1 MEAFDRRIK
10 KSLITKAITICVTVA
25 LLLCFELMLAGAN
38 VAMQQAPPVVCVAIL
53 LLLMVVNGLSS
64 MVYKWIMKD
73 GGRRAIGF
81 YLIDKVVRFFL
92 VIVIVLIYALA
103 DRRNLLAF
111 AINLLVLYVAD
122 AVTSMMLYVSTEQNF
137 NKKK

>member
-1 MEAFDRRIK
+1 MESFDQRIK
-10 KSLITKAITICVTVA
+10 KSLITKAITICVTGA
-25 LLLCFELMLAGAN
+25 LLLLFELLLAGAN
-38 VAMQQAPPVVCVAIL
+38 VAMQQAPL
-53 LLLMVVNGLSS
+53 LLVIATLIMAVNVLSS

-73 GGRRAIGF
+73 GGRHAIGF

-111 AINLLVLYVAD
+111 ALNLLVLYIAD
-122 AVTSMMLYVSTEQNF
+122 AVTSMICNVSIERNF

>member
-1 MEAFDRRIK
+1 MESFDQRIK
-10 KSLITKAITICVTVA
+10 KSLITKAITICVTGA
-25 LLLCFELMLAGAN
+25 LLLLFKLLLAGAN
-38 VAMQQAPPVVCVAIL
+38 VAMQQAPL
-53 LLLMVVNGLSS
+53 LLVIATLIMAVNVLSS

-73 GGRRAIGF
+73 GGRHAIGF

-111 AINLLVLYVAD
+111 ALNLLVLYIAD
-122 AVTSMMLYVSTEQNF
+122 AVTSMICYVSIERNF

>member
-1 MEAFDRRIK
+1 MESFDQRIK
-10 KSLITKAITICVTVA
+10 KSLITKAITICVTGA
-25 LLLCFELMLAGAN
+25 LLLLFELLLAGAN
-38 VAMQQAPPVVCVAIL
+38 VATQQAPL
-53 LLLMVVNGLSS
+53 LLVIATLIMAVNVLSS
-64 MVYKWIMKD
+64 MVYKLIMKD

-111 AINLLVLYVAD
+111 ALNLLVLYIAD
-122 AVTSMMLYVSTEQNF
+122 AVTSMICYVSIERNF

>member
-38 VAMQQAPPVVCVAIL
+38 VAMQQAPPVVCVAT
-53 LLLMVVNGLSS
+53 LLMVVNGLSS
-64 MVYKWIMKD
+64 MTYKWIMKD

>member
-38 VAMQQAPPVVCVAIL
+38 VAMQQAPPVVCVAT
-53 LLLMVVNGLSS
+53 LLMVVNGLSS

-111 AINLLVLYVAD
+111 VINLLVLYVAD

>member
-10 KSLITKAITICVTVA
+10 KSLITKAITICVTAA

-38 VAMQQAPPVVCVAIL
+38 VAMQQAPPVVCVVI
-53 LLLMVVNGLSS
+53 LLMVVNGLSS

>member
-25 LLLCFELMLAGAN
+25 LLLSFELMLAGAN
-38 VAMQQAPPVVCVAIL
+38 VAMQQAPPVVCVAT
-53 LLLMVVNGLSS
+53 LLMVVNGLSS

-103 DRRNLLAF
+103 NRRNLLAF

>member
-1 MEAFDRRIK
+1 MK
-10 KSLITKAITICVTVA
+10 KSIITKAITICVTGA
-25 LLLCFELMLAGAN
+25 LLLLFELLLAGAN
-38 VAMQQAPPVVCVAIL
+38 VAMQQAPL
-53 LLLMVVNGLSS
+53 LLVIATLIMAVNVLSS

-73 GGRRAIGF
+73 GGRHAIGF

-111 AINLLVLYVAD
+111 ALNLLVLYIAD
-122 AVTSMMLYVSTEQNF
+122 AVTSMICYVSIERNF

>member
-1 MEAFDRRIK
+1 MEALDRRIK

-25 LLLCFELMLAGAN
+25 FLLCFELMLAGAN
-38 VAMQQAPPVVCVAIL
+38 VAMQQAPPVVCVAT
-53 LLLMVVNGLSS
+53 LLMVVNGLSS
-64 MVYKWIMKD
+64 MAYKWIMKD

>member
-38 VAMQQAPPVVCVAIL
+38 VAMQQAPPVVCVVI
-53 LLLMVVNGLSS
+53 LLMVVNGLSS

-111 AINLLVLYVAD
+111 VINLLVLYVAD

>member
-1 MEAFDRRIK
+1 MESFDQRIK
-10 KSLITKAITICVTVA
+10 KSLITKAITICVTGA
-25 LLLCFELMLAGAN
+25 LLLLFELLLAGAN
-38 VAMQQAPPVVCVAIL
+38 VAMQQAPLLLVIAIL
-53 LLLMVVNGLSS
+53 IMTVNVLSS

-73 GGRRAIGF
+73 GGRHAIGF

-111 AINLLVLYVAD
+111 ALNLLVLYIAD
-122 AVTSMMLYVSTEQNF
+122 AVTSMICYVSIERNF

>member
-1 MEAFDRRIK
+1 MESFDQRIK
-10 KSLITKAITICVTVA
+10 KSLITKAITICVTGA
-25 LLLCFELMLAGAN
+25 LLLLFKLLLAGAN
-38 VAMQQAPPVVCVAIL
+38 VAMQQAPL
-53 LLLMVVNGLSS
+53 LLVIATLIMTVNVLSS

-73 GGRRAIGF
+73 GGRHAIGF

-111 AINLLVLYVAD
+111 ALNLLVLYIAD
-122 AVTSMMLYVSTEQNF
+122 AVTSMICYVSIERNF

>member
-38 VAMQQAPPVVCVAIL
+38 VAMQQAPPVVCVAT
-53 LLLMVVNGLSS
+53 LLMVVNGLSS
-64 MVYKWIMKD
+64 MAYKWIMKD

>member
-10 KSLITKAITICVTVA
+10 ESLITKAITICVTAA

-38 VAMQQAPPVVCVAIL
+38 VAMQQAPPVVCVVI
-53 LLLMVVNGLSS
+53 LLMVVNGLSS

>member
-10 KSLITKAITICVTVA
+10 KSLITKAITICVTAA

-38 VAMQQAPPVVCVAIL
+38 VAMQQAPPVVCVAT
-53 LLLMVVNGLSS
+53 LLMVVNGLSS

-122 AVTSMMLYVSTEQNF
+122 AVTSMMLYVSTE
-137 NKKK
+137 

>member
-38 VAMQQAPPVVCVAIL
+38 VAMQQAPPVVCVAT
-53 LLLMVVNGLSS
+53 LLMVVNGLSS

-111 AINLLVLYVAD
+111 AINLLMLYVAD

>member
-1 MEAFDRRIK
+1 MEPFDQRIK
-10 KSLITKAITICVTVA
+10 KSLITKAITICVTGA
-25 LLLCFELMLAGAN
+25 LLLLFELLLAGAN
-38 VAMQQAPPVVCVAIL
+38 VAIQQAPL
-53 LLLMVVNGLSS
+53 LLVIATLIMAVNVLSS

-111 AINLLVLYVAD
+111 ALNLLVLYIAD
-122 AVTSMMLYVSTEQNF
+122 AVTSMICYVSIERNF

>member
-10 KSLITKAITICVTVA
+10 KPLITKAITICVTAA

-38 VAMQQAPPVVCVAIL
+38 VAMQQAPPVVCVVI
-53 LLLMVVNGLSS
+53 LLMVVNGLSS

>member
-38 VAMQQAPPVVCVAIL
+38 VAMQQAPPVVCVAT
-53 LLLMVVNGLSS
+53 LLMVVNGLSS

-111 AINLLVLYVAD
+111 ALNLLVLYIAD
-122 AVTSMMLYVSTEQNF
+122 AVTSMICYVSIERNF

>member
-10 KSLITKAITICVTVA
+10 KSLITKVITICVTVA

-38 VAMQQAPPVVCVAIL
+38 VAMQQAPPVVCVAT
-53 LLLMVVNGLSS
+53 LLMVVNGLSS

>member
-1 MEAFDRRIK
+1 MESFDQRIK
-10 KSLITKAITICVTVA
+10 KSLITKAITICVTGA
-25 LLLCFELMLAGAN
+25 LLLLFELLLAGAN
-38 VAMQQAPPVVCVAIL
+38 VAMQQAPL
-53 LLLMVVNGLSS
+53 LLVIATLIMTVNVLSS

-73 GGRRAIGF
+73 GGRHAIGF

-111 AINLLVLYVAD
+111 ALNLLVLYIAD
-122 AVTSMMLYVSTEQNF
+122 AVTSMICYVSIERNF

>member
-38 VAMQQAPPVVCVAIL
+38 VAMQQAPPVVCVVI
-53 LLLMVVNGLSS
+53 LLMVVNGLSS

>member
-1 MEAFDRRIK
+1 MESFDQRIK
-10 KSLITKAITICVTVA
+10 KSLITKAITICVTGA
-25 LLLCFELMLAGAN
+25 LLLLFELLLAGAN
-38 VAMQQAPPVVCVAIL
+38 VATQQAPL
-53 LLLMVVNGLSS
+53 LLVIATLIMAVNVLSS

-73 GGRRAIGF
+73 GGRHAIGF

-111 AINLLVLYVAD
+111 ALNLLVLYIAD
-122 AVTSMMLYVSTEQNF
+122 AVTSMICYVSIERNF

>member
-1 MEAFDRRIK
+1 
-10 KSLITKAITICVTVA
+10 
-25 LLLCFELMLAGAN
+25 
-38 VAMQQAPPVVCVAIL
+38 MQQAPL
-53 LLLMVVNGLSS
+53 LLVIATLIMTVNVLSS
-64 MVYKWIMKD
+64 MVYKWVMKD
-73 GGRRAIGF
+73 GGRHAIGF

-111 AINLLVLYVAD
+111 ALNLLVLYIAD
-122 AVTSMMLYVSTEQNF
+122 AVTSMICYVSIEQNF

>member
-38 VAMQQAPPVVCVAIL
+38 VAMQQAPPVVCVAT
-53 LLLMVVNGLSS
+53 LLMVVNGLSS

-81 YLIDKVVRFFL
+81 YLIDKVVHFFL

>member
-1 MEAFDRRIK
+1 MESFDQRIK
-10 KSLITKAITICVTVA
+10 KSPITKAITICVTGA
-25 LLLCFELMLAGAN
+25 LLLLFELLLAGVN
-38 VAMQQAPPVVCVAIL
+38 VAMQQAPL
-53 LLLMVVNGLSS
+53 LLVITILIMAVNVLSS

-73 GGRRAIGF
+73 GGRRAIGC

-111 AINLLVLYVAD
+111 ALNLLVLYIAD
-122 AVTSMMLYVSTEQNF
+122 AVTSMICYVSIERNF

>member
-38 VAMQQAPPVVCVAIL
+38 VAMQQAPPFVCVAT
-53 LLLMVVNGLSS
+53 LLMVVNGLSS

-137 NKKK
+137 NKKNE

>member
-1 MEAFDRRIK
+1 MESFDQRIK
-10 KSLITKAITICVTVA
+10 KSLITKAITICVTGA
-25 LLLCFELMLAGAN
+25 LLLLFELLLAGAN
-38 VAMQQAPPVVCVAIL
+38 VAMQQAPL
-53 LLLMVVNGLSS
+53 LLVIATLIMAVNVLSS
-64 MVYKWIMKD
+64 MVYKWVMKD
-73 GGRRAIGF
+73 GGRHAIGF

-111 AINLLVLYVAD
+111 ALNLLVLYIAD
-122 AVTSMMLYVSTEQNF
+122 AVTSMICYVSIERNF

>member
-38 VAMQQAPPVVCVAIL
+38 VAMQQAPPVVCVAT
-53 LLLMVVNGLSS
+53 LLMVVNGLSS
-64 MVYKWIMKD
+64 RVYKWIMKD

>member
-1 MEAFDRRIK
+1 MESFDQRIK
-10 KSLITKAITICVTVA
+10 KSLITKAITICVTGA
-25 LLLCFELMLAGAN
+25 LLLLFELLLAGAD
-38 VAMQQAPPVVCVAIL
+38 VAMQQAPL
-53 LLLMVVNGLSS
+53 LLVIATLIMTVNVLSS

-73 GGRRAIGF
+73 GGRHAIGF

-111 AINLLVLYVAD
+111 ALNLLVLYIAD
-122 AVTSMMLYVSTEQNF
+122 AVTSMICYVSIERNF

>member
-1 MEAFDRRIK
+1 MESFDQRIK
-10 KSLITKAITICVTVA
+10 KSLITKAITICVTGA
-25 LLLCFELMLAGAN
+25 LLLLFELLLAGAN
-38 VAMQQAPPVVCVAIL
+38 VAMQQAPL
-53 LLLMVVNGLSS
+53 LLVIATLIMTVNVLSS

-73 GGRRAIGF
+73 GGRHAIGF

-111 AINLLVLYVAD
+111 ALNLLVLYIAD
-122 AVTSMMLYVSTEQNF
+122 AVTSMICYVSIE
-137 NKKK
+137 

>member
-38 VAMQQAPPVVCVAIL
+38 VAMQQAPPVVCVTT
-53 LLLMVVNGLSS
+53 LLMVVNGLSS

>member
-10 KSLITKAITICVTVA
+10 KSLITKAITICVTAA

-38 VAMQQAPPVVCVAIL
+38 VAMQQAPPVVCVVI
-53 LLLMVVNGLSS
+53 LLMVVNGLSS

-111 AINLLVLYVAD
+111 VINLLVLYVAD

>member
-38 VAMQQAPPVVCVAIL
+38 VAMQQAPPVVCVGI
-53 LLLMVVNGLSS
+53 LLMVVNGLSS

>member
-53 LLLMVVNGLSS
+53 LMVVNGLSS
-64 MVYKWIMKD
+64 MAYKWIMKD

-92 VIVIVLIYALA
+92 VIVIVLIYALG

-111 AINLLVLYVAD
+111 AINLLLLYVAD

>member
-10 KSLITKAITICVTVA
+10 KSLITKAINICVTA
-25 LLLCFELMLAGAN
+25 SLLLCFELMLAGAN
-38 VAMQQAPPVVCVAIL
+38 VAMQQAPPVVCVVI
-53 LLLMVVNGLSS
+53 LLMVVNGLSS

>member
-10 KSLITKAITICVTVA
+10 KSLITKAITICVTAA

-38 VAMQQAPPVVCVAIL
+38 VAMQQAPPVVCVAT
-53 LLLMVVNGLSS
+53 LLMVVNGLSS

>member
-10 KSLITKAITICVTVA
+10 KSLITKTITICVTVA

-38 VAMQQAPPVVCVAIL
+38 VAMQQAPPVVCVAT
-53 LLLMVVNGLSS
+53 LLMVVNGLSS

>member
-1 MEAFDRRIK
+1 MESFDQRIK
-10 KSLITKAITICVTVA
+10 KSLITKAITICVTGA
-25 LLLCFELMLAGAN
+25 LLLLFELLLAGAN
-38 VAMQQAPPVVCVAIL
+38 VAMQQAPLLLVIAIL
-53 LLLMVVNGLSS
+53 IMTVNVLSS
-64 MVYKWIMKD
+64 MVYKWVMKD
-73 GGRRAIGF
+73 GGRHAIGF

-111 AINLLVLYVAD
+111 ALNLLVLYIAD
-122 AVTSMMLYVSTEQNF
+122 AVTSMICYVSIERNF